1 MNDNP
6 LGIVDID
13 ALVDNIPAPRFSD
26 DAPAAPSKEKPSV
39 ESRRTKM
46 TQSKVTESGDVIW
59 EDFLRYAREYSEIS
73 MSRTTMRVGIHPEL
87 IETLKL
93 VKGYDYRDLI
103 NAAVKVFIMSHKDQ
117 LRRNM
122 LPKPKILL

>member
-13 ALVDNIPAPRFSD
+13 ALVDNIPTPRLSD
-26 DAPAAPSKEKPSV
+26 DAPNASSKEKPLA
-39 ESRRTKM
+39 ESQRTKK
-46 TQSKVTESGDVIW
+46 TQTKAVESGDVIW
-59 EDFLRYAREYSEIS
+59 EDFLKYAQEYSEIS
-73 MSRTTMRVGIHPEL
+73 MSRTTMRVSIHPEL